1 MAGSLPRKISNA
13 IERNATINP
22 AFEADPKVSAGA
34 LVIGQGR
41 CFRAVDAISEEE
53 AKLVTI
59 DEETNDQIVHRGRFR
74 KANRATDEPFDPRP
88 QVDVL
93 TLDSL
98 GILLADFMLLG
109 GNMALVCPPSIGV
122 KPRDPKRLQET
133 LKFKKNR
140 ILSTPKDIR

>member
-1 MAGSLPRKISNA
+1 M
-13 IERNATINP
+13 
-22 AFEADPKVSAGA
+22 
-34 LVIGQGR
+34 
-41 CFRAVDAISEEE
+41 DAISEEE

-59 DEETNDQIVHRGRFR
+59 DEEPNDQIVHRGRFR
-74 KANRATDEPFDPRP
+74 KANRATHETFDPRP

-109 GNMALVCPPSIGV
+109 GNMALVCPPSIRV
-122 KPRDPKRLQET
+122 KSCDPKRLQET

-140 ILSTPKDIR
+140 ILSIPKDLSLIHI